1 MLWSSLESCK
11 AFVRKFLSYQ
21 NDDLFYLTAFVY
33 PRLCYVFITIAK
45 IVFLDIEHKGP
56 APSSDPS
63 STQGS
68 QNRLWNTLDV
78 AREAQFPQLSKAV
91 LEKFT
96 AVATDFVDD
105 SGQRDAMANLASA
118 MRILIA
124 GYEQQMRG
132 IQGGGLLKAE
142 TIGPGRGETTHA
154 TDTLAVDLDPYS
166 SFSLV
171 DGAGGSAF
179 DVTSPWNPTPSTWD
193 DILESFTMVPF
204 S

>member
-33 PRLCYVFITIAK
+33 PRLCYVFITMAK
-45 IVFLDIEHKGP
+45 IVFLDVEHKVP
-56 APSSDPS
+56 ALSSDPS

-78 AREAQFPQLSKAV
+78 AKEAQFPQLSKAV

-96 AVATDFVDD
+96 AVATDFADG

-124 GYEQQMRG
+124 GYEQQMSG
-132 IQGGGLLKAE
+132 MLGGLQKAE
-142 TIGPGRGETTHA
+142 TMAPGGCETAHA
-154 TDTLAVDLDPYS
+154 TDALAVDLDPYS
-166 SFSLV
+166 SVSLV
-171 DGAGGSAF
+171 DGAGSGAF
-179 DVTSPWNPTPSTWD
+179 DVTSPWNPTASTWEE
-193 DILESFTMVPF
+193 ILESFTMVPF